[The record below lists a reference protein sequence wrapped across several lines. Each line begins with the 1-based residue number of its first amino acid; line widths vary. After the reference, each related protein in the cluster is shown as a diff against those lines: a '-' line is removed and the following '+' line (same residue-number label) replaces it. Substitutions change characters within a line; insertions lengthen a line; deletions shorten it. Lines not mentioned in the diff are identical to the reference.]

1 MRYDPKQVFTSPAG
15 PASFPNLNKPR
26 QYKNKGV
33 FSYDTNIILS
43 DAVFTQEKLRGANMP
58 LRDALLAWGALSV
71 ERSRL
76 EPRTLPFGP
85 LLEKDAD
92 GNRVPVE
99 GFTSVHFKVDAETM
113 TRRGE
118 IWDRKPK
125 FFDADGHPIIDP
137 AKQIVVGGT
146 VIRVKFTVWLTK
158 GGDKAGVKLQPVAVQ
173 ICKAVENA
181 EAFERFES
189 YENDESFE
197 PTPETATDKSAANG
211 DF

>member
-26 QYKNKGV
+26 QFKNKGV
-33 FSYDTNIILS
+33 FSYDTNLILA
-43 DAVFTQEKLRGANMP
+43 DNVFTQEKLRGADMSF
-58 LRDALLAWGALSV
+58 RDAILAWGALS
-71 ERSRL
+71 EAKSRL
-76 EPRTLPFGP
+76 EPRALPFGP

-92 GNRVPVE
+92 GNRLPVE
-99 GFTSVHFKVDAETM
+99 GFTVVKFKVDAETT

-125 FFDADGHPIIDP
+125 FFDADGHPITDP

-146 VIRVKFTVWLTK
+146 VIRVKFTVWLTS
-158 GGDKAGVKLQPVAVQ
+158 GGDKAGIKLQPVAVQ
-173 ICKAVENA
+173 ICKAVDNA
-181 EAFERFES
+181 EAFER
-189 YENDESFE
+189 YEADENEESFE
-197 PTPETATDKSAANG
+197 PVETSTGDSPTKG